1 MGKRKKTAVRRCQPI
16 GLTRKAFHFYG
27 IRASRFLPCLG
38 PSRCFLV
45 HHLFS
50 HCHCRTSL
58 FGRIKSGTSER
69 RLPSTSMF
77 SRKLERAVRC
87 SVIYKYVL
95 SCCAQPALVPGQ
107 LFFRHRRVT
116 LHSRVPSVA
125 ICIGCLGCICS
136 SLSRRHSTGVP
147 HGEDI
152 IHATQQQQVKVE
164 DHFVWVHRGA
174 AGGPN
179 SAARLAGPRCRLRP
193 WRRWH
198 YLWGPSMAACRV
210 ACPHVS
216 TGTATFGLLA
226 LKYWCT

>member
-1 MGKRKKTAVRRCQPI
+1 MGKRKNGRSSLSANWTVHKPSH
-16 GLTRKAFHFYG
+16 LYG
-27 IRASRFLPCLG
+27 IRVSRFLPCLR

-45 HHLFS
+45 HDIFS

-58 FGRIKSGTSER
+58 CGRIKSGTSER

-107 LFFRHRRVT
+107 LFFRHRSVT

-125 ICIGCLGCICS
+125 TCIGCLGCVCS

-164 DHFVWVHRGA
+164 DHFAWAHRGA

-179 SAARLAGPRCRLRP
+179 SAARLAALAAGPVPGGAGAIFRGPRAARRAARP
-193 WRRWH
+193 R
-198 YLWGPSMAACRV
+198 
-210 ACPHVS
+210 VS